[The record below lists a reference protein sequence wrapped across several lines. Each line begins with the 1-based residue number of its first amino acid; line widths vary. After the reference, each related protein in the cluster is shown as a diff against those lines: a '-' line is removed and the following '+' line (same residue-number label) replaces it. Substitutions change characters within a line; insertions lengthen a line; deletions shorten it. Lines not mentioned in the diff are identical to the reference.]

1 MTQTKKV
8 ELYSEFIGVVMDML
22 ASSKLNQ
29 GKVKAM
35 AIKLQRI
42 GLNMM
47 VIASDDVVE
56 KFIKWRA
63 MAMAADS
70 TTAETIIEAYFYYE
84 ERNCFLRSQTY
95 HQERG

>member
-1 MTQTKKV
+1 
-8 ELYSEFIGVVMDML
+8 
-22 ASSKLNQ
+22 
-29 GKVKAM
+29 M

-70 TTAETIIEAYFYYE
+70 TTAETIIEAFGDVVFAMRKE
-84 ERNCFLRSQTY
+84 ITSLDHKHTTRSAADVMDILF
-95 HQERG
+95 